1 METVHAYARTSHR
14 YIDEFK
20 HLDGEKFVATVRL
33 TAPKVTSEGN
43 GYDDRGSYVQYLRV
57 PRNVDKKE
65 LARALRDTM
74 GYSGCTHE
82 YDCCGCTS
90 HYVWVESIGPRTMR
104 VKTNVA
110 RNY

>member
-1 METVHAYARTSHR
+1 METVNAYARTSHH

-20 HLDGEKFVATVRL
+20 HLDGEKFVAKVRL
-33 TAPKVTSEGN
+33 TPPKRTAEGN
-43 GYDDRGSYVQYLRV
+43 GYDDGGSWVQYLRV

-65 LARALRDTM
+65 LATALRHTM

-82 YDCCGCTS
+82 YDCCGCAS
-90 HYVWVESIGPRTMR
+90 YYVSAKSTGSRTMK
-104 VKTNVA
+104 VTTNVS